1 MKNAF
6 GMKAVGLIGLA
17 LLFSVAVPNGFAKSP
32 GATKGNSGTLVIVF
46 RDGHRQSFNLADIE
60 KVEFPA
66 AVAAASS
73 SPVVSAGQPP
83 RGHYLGKWE
92 VGDGGGND
100 FYITLREDGSAT
112 RSLGNEHG
120 KWVYMDGDALVTWN
134 DGAQDA
140 IRKVG
145 SKYMKYA
152 YGAGKSFTDSPDN
165 VAPARNT
172 TPRPI

>member
-1 MKNAF
+1 MHKDFAI
-6 GMKAVGLIGLA
+6 KAVGLIGLA
-17 LLFSVAVPNGFAKSP
+17 ALLAVAVSNGYAKSP
-32 GATKGNSGTLVIVF
+32 EVTKSNSGTITIVF
-46 RDGHRQSFNLADIE
+46 KDGHRQSFNLADID
-60 KVEFPA
+60 KIEFPA
-66 AVAAASS
+66 AAANTSSVVA
-73 SPVVSAGQPP
+73 PGQPP

-92 VGDGGGND
+92 VGDGSGNN
-100 FYITLREDGSAT
+100 FFITLRDDGGAS

-120 KWVYMDGDALVTWN
+120 KWVYMDGEALVTWD

-145 SKYMKYA
+145 SKYQKFA
-152 YGAGKSFTDSPDN
+152 YHAGKSFTDAPDN